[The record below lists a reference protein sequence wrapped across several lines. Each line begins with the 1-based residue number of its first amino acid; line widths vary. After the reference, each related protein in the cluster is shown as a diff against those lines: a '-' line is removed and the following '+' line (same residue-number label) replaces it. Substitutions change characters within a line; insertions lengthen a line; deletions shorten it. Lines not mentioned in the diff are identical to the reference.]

1 MRVWHI
7 GDFFSPTVG
16 IKKEMVYFKID
27 KDFRTL
33 QLFVLVFF
41 MDIGQVRSL
50 WVGILEPP
58 AWI

>member
-1 MRVWHI
+1 
-7 GDFFSPTVG
+7 
-16 IKKEMVYFKID
+16 MVYFKID

-58 AWI
+58 A